1 MPEIRTAERAISDSS
16 AITRNDRLT
25 VAAIGLAAMCLVT
38 FDHEALGHGG
48 MCLALGGHIR
58 ILTSSVFRCDL
69 RSVWIDPAGPFGNLL
84 VGALALVLVGTVPR
98 RSAGIRLFLILVAC
112 FSFFWEAGYVIEA
125 MRSRHGDLY
134 SAARDFLGEPS
145 TGWRIGGTL
154 AGLGLYLFTA
164 RWTSR
169 ALLEL
174 WPVAAAARRVAR
186 TAWATASIGAALAAL
201 AYTGEGF
208 GDLRDAILEIGAS
221 SWPLL
226 IIPRSNSSTP
236 EALPAGIIVRNWT
249 VVCASALV
257 YAIFVATLGRG
268 LRLLT
273 LHFRVLD
280 GTQYLS

>member
-1 MPEIRTAERAISDSS
+1 MS
-16 AITRNDRLT
+16 RNDRLT

-84 VGALALVLVGTVPR
+84 IGALALAFAGAVPR

-134 SAARDFLGEPS
+134 SAGLDFLGEPS
-145 TGWRIGGTL
+145 TWWRIGGAL
-154 AGLGLYLFTA
+154 AGLSLYLFTA
-164 RWTSR
+164 RWASR
-169 ALLEL
+169 SLLDL
-174 WPVAAAARRVAR
+174 WPRAATARGVAR
-186 TAWATASIGAALAAL
+186 TAWAAASLGAALAAL
-201 AYTGEGF
+201 AYSGEGF
-208 GDLRDAILEIGAS
+208 DDLRDAILEIGAS

-226 IIPRSNSSTP
+226 IIPRSNPSTA
-236 EALPAGIIVRNWT
+236 EALPAEVIVRNWA

-257 YAIFVATLGRG
+257 YAIFAAGLGRG
-268 LRLLT
+268 LQ
-273 LHFRVLD
+273 F
-280 GTQYLS
+280 